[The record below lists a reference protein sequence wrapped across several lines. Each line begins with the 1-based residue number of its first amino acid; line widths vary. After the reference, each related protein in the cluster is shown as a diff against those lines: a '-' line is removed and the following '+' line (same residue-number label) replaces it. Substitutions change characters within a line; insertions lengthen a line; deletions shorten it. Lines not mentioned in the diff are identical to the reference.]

1 MSPTAL
7 GALLGPRLAPEQ
19 RAVTR
24 ILSKQT
30 SPARL
35 VSSIHGRATGLF
47 DESYLAALKERDTDA
62 ENRLVSHFSR
72 TIQLKLRAQLR
83 SPELIQDAFQETFL
97 RVLSYFRSGKTLD
110 EPNRL
115 PAFVHATCHNIA
127 LELLRSHTRHDQLPE
142 NQPERADA
150 GLDPESQL
158 VTQERK
164 ALVRRLLEELSEKD
178 RQLLRRVFL
187 DEEDKDSV
195 CHEFHVD
202 RGYLRVLLYRARQR
216 FKGLLSCD
224 KGSKAANAKG

>member
-1 MSPTAL
+1 MSPIA
-7 GALLGPRLAPEQ
+7 ARESLGPRLAPAQ
-19 RAVTR
+19 RPVSR
-24 ILSKQT
+24 IVPKQE
-30 SPARL
+30 SSVCL
-35 VSSIHGRATGLF
+35 VSSIHRRATGLF

-83 SPELIQDAFQETFL
+83 SPELIQDAIQETFL
-97 RVLSYFRSGKTLD
+97 RVLSYFHSGKTLD
-110 EPNRL
+110 DPNSL
-115 PAFVHATCHNIA
+115 PGFVHATCHNIA
-127 LELLRSHTRHDQLPE
+127 LELLRSHTRHYQLPE
-142 NQPERADA
+142 NQPERADS
-150 GLDPESQL
+150 GLDPERQL

-202 RGYLRVLLYRARQR
+202 RSYLRVLLYRARQR

-224 KGSKAANAKG
+224 QGRKAAKAKG

>member
-1 MSPTAL
+1 MSPTA
-7 GALLGPRLAPEQ
+7 ARQLLGPRLAL
-19 RAVTR
+19 RSVRSLGFLA
-24 ILSKQT
+24 KQE
-30 SPARL
+30 SLACL
-35 VSSIHGRATGLF
+35 VSSIHRRATGLF
-47 DESYLAALKERDTDA
+47 DESYLAALKERDADA

-97 RVLSYFRSGKTLD
+97 RVLSYFRSGKTLND
-110 EPNRL
+110 PNSL
-115 PAFVHATCHNIA
+115 PGFVHATCHNIA

-150 GLDPESQL
+150 GLDPEGQL

-224 KGSKAANAKG
+224 KASKAAIAKG